1 MTNSKQLAALIGP
14 TVMVLTAS
22 EAINLRV
29 WAVNIAPITYL
40 NGTILFVVGL
50 AILRVHNYWG
60 RSWPVMVTLTG
71 WFALLLGMFRMFAPQ
86 AQQAG
91 QNFATYAVL
100 AALFAMGVLL
110 TFKGYSH
117 EKS

>member
-22 EAINLRV
+22 EAMNLRI

-40 NGTILFVVGL
+40 NGTILFVAGL
-50 AILRVHNYWG
+50 AIVRVHNDWG

-71 WFALLLGMFRMFAPQ
+71 WFSLLIGLYRMFAPQ
-86 AQQAG
+86 AQQGG
-91 QNFATYAVL
+91 QNGATYAVL
-100 AALFAMGVLL
+100 AALFAMGVFL
-110 TFKGYSH
+110 TFKGYSR